1 MPHLPSYTWSYRV
14 PSPPRVIVPPPAL
27 DGSGLPELPIG
38 QDVSFS
44 FESNG
49 FDHSEFLK
57 TVTYGD
63 FMVTNNLLDWRYEQR
78 RMAQSVLP
86 FLYLGPLSA
95 AKDAAFLQRE
105 GITMVMAVRNTMSA
119 QARLLGSKAATELGI
134 ETCTIDVAG
143 NQELIAAFP
152 RAIEAINLHLST
164 MYQQQSRKAAVS
176 LPNQQNQAPTPGKVL
191 VFCESGNERSAGVV
205 AAYIMAMYSLDLI
218 SSIQIVQSQRFCVSF
233 DDSLK
238 TLLQSYEVIVRA
250 KRDVAKAESDWQAA
264 RLKVQSSHQEFG
276 GKKGSLM
283 GKASKRTLDDAYDID
298 MESDGGYDQMDTE
311 RFEGRNGYAPFED
324 RME

>member
-1 MPHLPSYTWSYRV
+1 M

-38 QDVSFS
+38 QDVSFN

-49 FDHSEFLK
+49 FDNSEFLN

-63 FMVTNNLLDWRYEQR
+63 FMATNNLLDWRYEQR
-78 RMAQSVLP
+78 RMAQPVLP
-86 FLYLGPLSA
+86 FLYLGPLAA
-95 AKDAAFLQRE
+95 AKDTTFLQRE
-105 GITMVMAVRNTMSA
+105 GITMIMAVRNTMSA

-134 ETCTIDVAG
+134 DTRTIDVAG

-152 RAIEAINLHLST
+152 RAIEVINLHLST
-164 MYQQQSRKAAVS
+164 IYQQQQSRNSAVS
-176 LPNQQNQAPTPGKVL
+176 LPNQQSQAPTPGKVL

-250 KRDVAKAESDWQAA
+250 KRDVAKAESEWQAA
-264 RLKVQSSHQEFG
+264 RLKMQSSHKEIEG
-276 GKKGSLM
+276 RKRSLI
-283 GKASKRTLDDAYDID
+283 GKASKRTLDEAYDVD
-298 MESDGGYDQMDTE
+298 MESDGGYDQMDTD
-311 RFEGRNGYAPFED
+311 RFERRDGYAPFED